1 MIDIMNYKNPF
12 AIRASERIET
22 DERFLELFSVEPLSY
37 LEDNHAKDSLWGTL
51 TYILSSPGA
60 GKTTLLRLFS
70 PSVLQRVTAKS
81 HNVIF
86 KKLVKLGVKD
96 IYGQI
101 QKCGVYLLMG
111 RDYEFLED
119 DELFGRREQR
129 RYFLSL
135 LNARIVL
142 ATLKTCMTLAG
153 IKYTALQD
161 IIYTPEEPV
170 KQFGELKESYTGKE
184 LLDWATRQER
194 KVCEFLDSFV
204 VPADGID
211 GNDELFALDAMKA
224 EWFSYKGKPLC
235 DDFIFQIDD
244 AHKLTERQKRII
256 RSEVAERRIHATL
269 WIAERL
275 ETLSTEDILSDNNI
289 QGRDYQVV
297 KLEMLSQRLFNQMAK
312 GVASMRSKVSYDG
325 VDLFTYLSEISTENY
340 NAAYNEAS
348 KRYFAQLE
356 KLASYPNYETCI
368 KAISQED
375 PYDRAMHAR
384 AMLIYASRE
393 DSAPR
398 LFEYDYQEMMGILS
412 KDYNDYAEELLPGE
426 IGKLPQYYGQQTLID
441 LSSGNIEQFLSI
453 ASKMY
458 EMLLSKK
465 IMDTAR
471 YDLTPEDQD
480 KIVSDYCKSHL
491 EDIKQLKRGN
501 RIYAFLMHL
510 IEYCREQ
517 TFSPSYSYRTV
528 SGFAVKEENTGQYGQ
543 DGFWFQDSANEEL
556 AVLLKDCMANNLLY
570 KVSRTQGK
578 KNQNWAVF
586 YLNEWLCAYAH
597 LPLRRGGWRKLSL
610 YRLNQWAHS
619 EK

>member
-1 MIDIMNYKNPF
+1 MNYKNPF

-37 LEDNHAKDSLWGTL
+37 LEDNHANDSLWGTL

-81 HNVIF
+81 TNLIF
-86 KKLVKLGVKD
+86 RKLMKIGVKD
-96 IYGQI
+96 NYEQI
-101 QKCGVYLLMG
+101 QKCGVYLQMG

-119 DELFGRREQR
+119 DDLFGQREQR
-129 RYFLSL
+129 RIFLAL

-153 IKYTALQD
+153 IKYTSLQD
-161 IIYTPEEPV
+161 ITYTPEEPV
-170 KQFGELKESYTGKE
+170 NQFGELKEIYTGKD
-184 LLDWATRQER
+184 LLDWATKQER
-194 KVCEFLDSFV
+194 KVCEFLDCFV

-211 GNDELFALDAMKA
+211 GNDELFALNAMKA
-224 EWFSYKGKPLC
+224 EWFQYDGKPLC
-235 DDFIFQIDD
+235 HEFIFQIDD
-244 AHKLTERQKRII
+244 GHKLTERQKRII

-289 QGRDYQVV
+289 QGRDYQVI
-297 KLEMLSQRLFNQMAK
+297 KLEMLSQSLFKKMAK

-325 VDLFTYLSEISTENY
+325 IDLFTYLSEITTENY
-340 NAAYNEAS
+340 NAAYNDACR
-348 KRYFAQLE
+348 KYFTQME
-356 KLASYPNYETCI
+356 TLASYPNYLSCI
-368 KAISQED
+368 KAIGQED
-375 PYDRAMHAR
+375 PYDRAKHSR

-398 LFEYDYQEMMGILS
+398 LFEYDYLEMMGILS

-426 IGKLPQYYGQQTLID
+426 ISKIPQYYGQQTLID
-441 LSSGNIEQFLSI
+441 LASGNIEQFLSM

-458 EMLLSKK
+458 ELLLSKK

-491 EDIKQLKRGN
+491 EDVKQLQRGN
-501 RIYAFLMHL
+501 KIYAFLMHL
-510 IEYCREQ
+510 IDFCREQ
-517 TFSPSYSYRTV
+517 TFSPTYSYRTV
-528 SGFAVKEENTGQYGQ
+528 SGFAVKEENTGQYGL
-543 DGFWFQDSANEEL
+543 DGFWFQDPANEEL
-556 AVLLKDCMANNLLY
+556 AILLKDCLANNLLY
-570 KVSRTQGK
+570 KVPRTQGK
-578 KNQNWAVF
+578 KDQNWAVF

-619 EK
+619 VK

>member
-96 IYGQI
+96 IYEQI

-375 PYDRAMHAR
+375 PNDHAMHAR
-384 AMLIYASRE
+384 AMLI
-393 DSAPR
+393 
-398 LFEYDYQEMMGILS
+398 
-412 KDYNDYAEELLPGE
+412 
-426 IGKLPQYYGQQTLID
+426 
-441 LSSGNIEQFLSI
+441 
-453 ASKMY
+453 
-458 EMLLSKK
+458 
-465 IMDTAR
+465 
-471 YDLTPEDQD
+471 
-480 KIVSDYCKSHL
+480 
-491 EDIKQLKRGN
+491 
-501 RIYAFLMHL
+501 
-510 IEYCREQ
+510 
-517 TFSPSYSYRTV
+517 
-528 SGFAVKEENTGQYGQ
+528 
-543 DGFWFQDSANEEL
+543 
-556 AVLLKDCMANNLLY
+556 
-570 KVSRTQGK
+570 
-578 KNQNWAVF
+578 
-586 YLNEWLCAYAH
+586 
-597 LPLRRGGWRKLSL
+597 
-610 YRLNQWAHS
+610 
-619 EK
+619 

>member
-1 MIDIMNYKNPF
+1 MNYKNPF

-22 DERFLELFSVEPLSY
+22 DERFLELFSVEPLIY
-37 LEDNHAKDSLWGTL
+37 LEDNNANDSLWGTL

-81 HNVIF
+81 TNLIY
-86 KKLVKLGVKD
+86 KKLYKIGVKD
-96 IYGQI
+96 VNGQI

-119 DELFGRREQR
+119 DELFSRREQR

-142 ATLKTCMTLAG
+142 ATLKTCMVLAG

-170 KQFGELKESYTGKE
+170 KQFGDIKESYTGKE
-184 LLDWATRQER
+184 LLDWATKQER

-204 VPADGID
+204 VPVSGID
-211 GNDELFALDAMKA
+211 GNDELFAFGAMKA
-224 EWFSYKGKPLC
+224 KWFSYKNEPLC
-235 DDFIFQIDD
+235 KEFIFQIDD
-244 AHKLTERQKRII
+244 AHKLTECQKRIL
-256 RSEVAERRIHATL
+256 RGEVAERRIQATL

-289 QGRDYQVV
+289 QGRDYQVI
-297 KLEMLSQRLFNQMAK
+297 KLEMLSQNLFNKMAK

-348 KRYFAQLE
+348 KKYLTQLAE
-356 KLASYPNYETCI
+356 LSSYPSYVSCVKTI
-368 KAISQED
+368 GQEN
-375 PYDRAMHAR
+375 PYDRAKHSR
-384 AMLIYASRE
+384 ALLIYASRE
-393 DSAPR
+393 NNTPR
-398 LFEYDYQEMMGILS
+398 LFEYDYQEILGILS

-426 IGKLPQYYGQQTLID
+426 ISKLPQYYGPQTLID
-441 LSSGNIEQFLSI
+441 LASGNIEQFLSI

-458 EMLLSKK
+458 ELLLSKK
-465 IMDTAR
+465 IMDTAH

-480 KIVSDYCKSHL
+480 KIVSDYCKSRL
-491 EDIKQLKRGN
+491 EDVKQLERGN
-501 RIYAFLMHL
+501 KIYAFLMQL
-510 IEYCREQ
+510 IDFCRNQ
-517 TFSPSYSYRTV
+517 TFTPTYSYRTV

-543 DGFWFQDSANEEL
+543 DGFWFQDSAYKDL
-556 AVLLKDCMANNLLY
+556 AILLKDCMANNLLY
-570 KVSRTQGK
+570 KVPRTQGK
-578 KNQNWAVF
+578 KEQSWAVF

-610 YRLNQWAHS
+610 QRLNQWAHS
-619 EK
+619 AK

>member
-37 LEDNHAKDSLWGTL
+37 LEENHAKDSLWGTM

-96 IYGQI
+96 IYEQI

-224 EWFSYKGKPLC
+224 EWFSYNGKPLC

-244 AHKLTERQKRII
+244 AHKLTERQKYII

-375 PYDRAMHAR
+375 PYDR

-570 KVSRTQGK
+570 KVPRTQGK

-619 EK
+619 AK

>member
-1 MIDIMNYKNPF
+1 MNYKNPF

-37 LEDNHAKDSLWGTL
+37 LEENYENDSLWGTM

-70 PSVLQRVTAKS
+70 PSVLKRVTAKGT
-81 HNVIF
+81 HLIYR
-86 KKLVKLGVKD
+86 KLYNLGVKD
-96 IYGQI
+96 SEDQI
-101 QKCGVYLLMG
+101 LKCGVYLQMG

-119 DELFGRREQR
+119 DELFGPREQR

-135 LNARIVL
+135 LNTRIVL

-153 IKYTALQD
+153 IKYTELQKVT
-161 IIYTPEEPV
+161 YTPEEPI
-170 KQFGELKESYTGKE
+170 KQFGEIKESYTGKE

-194 KVCEFLDSFV
+194 RVCEFLDSFV

-224 EWFSYKGKPLC
+224 EWFSFDNKPLC
-235 DDFIFQIDD
+235 GEFIFQIDD

-269 WIAERL
+269 WVAERL

-289 QGRDYQVV
+289 QGRDYQVI
-297 KLEMLSQRLFNQMAK
+297 KLENLSQSLFNKMAR

-325 VDLFTYLSEISTENY
+325 TDLFTYLSEISTDNY
-340 NAAYNEAS
+340 NGVYNESS

-356 KLASYPNYETCI
+356 TLASYPNYEACV
-368 KAISQED
+368 KAISKEA
-375 PYDRAMHAR
+375 PYDRAKHSR

-393 DSAPR
+393 NNAPR
-398 LFEYDYQEMMGILS
+398 LFGYDYQEMMGILS
-412 KDYNDYAEELLPGE
+412 KDYNEYAEELLPGE
-426 IGKLPQYYGQQTLID
+426 ISKLPQYFGQQTLID
-441 LSSGNIEQFLSI
+441 LASGNIEQFLSI
-453 ASKMY
+453 SSKMY
-458 EMLLSKK
+458 ELLLSKK
-465 IMDTAR
+465 IMDTSH

-480 KIVSDYCKSHL
+480 KIVSDYCKNHL
-491 EDIKQLKRGN
+491 EEIKQLKRGN
-501 RIYAFLMHL
+501 KIYAFLMQL
-510 IEYCREQ
+510 IDFCRKQ
-517 TFSPSYSYRTV
+517 TFSLTYSYRTV
-528 SGFAVKEENTGQYGQ
+528 SGFAVKEENSGQYGQ
-543 DGFWFQDSANEEL
+543 DGFWFQDVANEEL
-556 AVLLKDCMANNLLY
+556 AILLKDCLANNLLY
-570 KVSRTQGK
+570 KVTRTQGK

-610 YRLNQWAHS
+610 VQLKQWAHS
-619 EK
+619 SK

>member
-1 MIDIMNYKNPF
+1 MNYKNPF

-70 PSVLQRVTAKS
+70 PSVLKRVTAKS

-96 IYGQI
+96 NNEQI

-135 LNARIVL
+135 LNARVVL
-142 ATLKTCMTLAG
+142 ATLKTCMSLAG
-153 IKYTALQD
+153 IKYTSLQD
-161 IIYTPEEPV
+161 VIYTPEEPV
-170 KQFGELKESYTGKE
+170 HQFGELKESYTGKD
-184 LLDWATRQER
+184 LLDWATKQER

-211 GNDELFALDAMKA
+211 GNDDLFALNAMKA
-224 EWFSYKGKPLC
+224 EWFSYDGKPLC
-235 DDFIFQIDD
+235 GEFVFQIDD
-244 AHKLTERQKRII
+244 AHKLTERQKRVI

-289 QGRDYQVV
+289 QGRDYQVI
-297 KLEMLSQRLFNQMAK
+297 KLEMLSQSLFNKMAK
-312 GVASMRSKVSYDG
+312 GVASMRCKVSYDG

-340 NAAYNEAS
+340 NAVYNEAS

-356 KLASYPNYETCI
+356 KLASYPNYETCV
-368 KAISQED
+368 KAINQED
-375 PYDRAMHAR
+375 PYDR
-384 AMLIYASRE
+384 
-393 DSAPR
+393 
-398 LFEYDYQEMMGILS
+398 LS

-426 IGKLPQYYGQQTLID
+426 ISKLPQYYGQQTLID

-480 KIVSDYCKSHL
+480 KIVSDYCKIRL
-491 EDIKQLKRGN
+491 EDIKQLQRGN
-501 RIYAFLMHL
+501 KIYAFLMHL

-517 TFSPSYSYRTV
+517 TFSSTYSYRTV

-543 DGFWFQDSANEEL
+543 DGFWFQDPANKEL
-556 AVLLKDCMANNLLY
+556 AILLKDCMANNLLY
-570 KVSRTQGK
+570 KVPRIQGK
-578 KNQNWAVF
+578 KDQNWAVF

-610 YRLNQWAHS
+610 YRLNQWAHFA
-619 EK
+619 K

>member
-37 LEDNHAKDSLWGTL
+37 LEDNHAKDSLWGTM

-96 IYGQI
+96 IYEQI

-129 RYFLSL
+129 CYFLSL

-142 ATLKTCMTLAG
+142 ATLQTCMPLAG
-153 IKYTALQD
+153 INYTALQD

-325 VDLFTYLSEISTENY
+325 VDLFTYLSEISTD
-340 NAAYNEAS
+340 YNEAS

-570 KVSRTQGK
+570 KVPRTQGK

-597 LPLRRGGWRKLSL
+597 LPLRRGGWRKQSL

-619 EK
+619 AK